1 VESWLDIGILS
12 SGDDILNFKLEFMGW
27 MLLDCVIVGG
37 NNQLLNLAR
46 FIFVLGDDCAW
57 SFNDLL
63 TINATTPSLV
73 DLNLES

>member
-37 NNQLLNLAR
+37 NNELLYLAR